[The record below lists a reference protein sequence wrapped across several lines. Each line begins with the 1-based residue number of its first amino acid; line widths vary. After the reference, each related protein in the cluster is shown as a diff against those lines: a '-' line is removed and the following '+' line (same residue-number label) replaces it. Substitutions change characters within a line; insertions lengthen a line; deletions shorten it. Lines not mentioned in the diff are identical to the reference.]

1 MVVPV
6 MGEVVDMGITAVIE
20 LLVRF
25 FLTLT
30 LC

>member
-6 MGEVVDMGITAVIE
+6 MGEVVDMGIAAVIE

-25 FLTLT
+25 FLTLA